1 MGDSA
6 ATPEPADLGT
16 ARAALEWVRE
26 AGELTLGHFGDP
38 GLVVD
43 RKGDGSPVTRA
54 DREAEALLRRRIAAA
69 HPEDAVHGEE
79 GGHAPGSS
87 GRTWVIDPI
96 DGTLAF
102 SHGVAT
108 YANLLYLDDGLGPAV
123 GIIHLPALGETVWA
137 ARGHGCFRD
146 DTPVRPAGRGED
158 AGGTGDEAGLDGRV
172 LCVSGFHHWEP
183 ERFARVGDAG
193 VLVRTWGDAYGY
205 ALVATGR
212 ADAMFDPVL
221 EWWDLAAPMVVLA
234 EAGATL
240 TRGDGAPDPAVPH
253 RRGPYGFSALASNG
267 GAHQRWVELLGH
279 EPDQP

>member
-6 ATPEPADLGT
+6 ATPDPADLAT

-26 AGELTLGHFGDP
+26 AGELTLSHFRDP
-38 GLVVD
+38 ALVVD

-79 GGHAPGSS
+79 HGHAPGRS

-146 DTPVRPAGRGED
+146 DIPVRPPEPGDAAADTRGGADLE
-158 AGGTGDEAGLDGRV
+158 GRV
-172 LCVSGFHHWEP
+172 LCVSGFHHWDP
-183 ERFARVGDAG
+183 GRFARLADAG

-221 EWWDLAAPMVVLA
+221 EWWDLAAPMVVVR
-234 EAGATL
+234 EAGATF
-240 TRGDGAPDPAVPH
+240 TRGDGAPDPTVPH
-253 RRGPYGFSALASNG
+253 HGGPYGLSGLASNG
-267 GAHQRWVELLGH
+267 GAHQRWVDVLRH
-279 EPDQP
+279 EPDRR